1 MPLRDSVVRRFIAV
15 GCATLVGLSQAHASA
30 FFSDNAVF
38 LDTGS
43 TLGPGREF
51 STALSSKLDLRV
63 GVHNFRDFELHSK
76 KGVNQHF
83 DLKLRSTSFLFDW
96 HPFGGSFR
104 TTIGILI
111 NSHRLRTD
119 ALPSQVFHIDDIAL
133 SEIIADGRID
143 LPDTLLSDI
152 EQTAIRRILNSA
164 DANGNISASGLLR
177 ARAQVRFNDLAP
189 YLGIGWGNTTR
200 GQRRLYYSFDLG
212 VAFHGSPDVDLD
224 VQGIIADVAREE
236 ASQELRTFLAN
247 EEEKLEDE
255 LEDFDIFP
263 VVSFGLSY
271 RF

>member
-63 GVHNFRDFELHSK
+63 GVHNFRDFELRSK

-104 TTIGILI
+104 TTIGIFI
-111 NSHRLRTD
+111 NSHRLRAD

-212 VAFHGSPDVDLD
+212 LAFHGSPDVDLD

>member
-1 MPLRDSVVRRFIAV
+1 MVV
-15 GCATLVGLSQAHASA
+15 
-30 FFSDNAVF
+30 
-38 LDTGS
+38 
-43 TLGPGREF
+43 
-51 STALSSKLDLRV
+51 
-63 GVHNFRDFELHSK
+63 
-76 KGVNQHF
+76 
-83 DLKLRSTSFLFDW
+83 LKR
-96 HPFGGSFR
+96 
-104 TTIGILI
+104 
-111 NSHRLRTD
+111 
-119 ALPSQVFHIDDIAL
+119 
-133 SEIIADGRID
+133 
-143 LPDTLLSDI
+143 
-152 EQTAIRRILNSA
+152 
-164 DANGNISASGLLR
+164 
-177 ARAQVRFNDLAP
+177 P